1 MLFVGSAFSLF
12 YVLNAAILLSHEIES
27 AYWEEWKILK
37 LTGKVSSFVILNFFI
52 VVFLFWGAFEVSRLT
67 FAGMIIALIA
77 GVGGIIPFIVHKII
91 APRKKAFNLLLSNIL
106 IFSNI
111 ATGVILIYLALKQ
124 IF

>member
-1 MLFVGSAFSLF
+1 MFYIGSALSLF
-12 YVLNAAILLSHEIES
+12 YILNAAILISHEIES

-37 LTGKVSSFVILNFFI
+37 LPGKVSAFVVLNFFI
-52 VVFLFWGAFEVSRLT
+52 AVFLLWGSFEISRLT
-67 FAGMIIALIA
+67 FAGYIIALIA
-77 GVGGIIPFIVHKII
+77 GFGGLIPFLVHKII